1 LAGGD
6 DLKIY
11 TRTGDDGTTGLFG
24 NRRVPKDDP
33 RVAAYGTFD
42 EANALLGVALA
53 AGAPAELGAVL
64 VELQARL
71 FDLGADL
78 ATPRGDR
85 PDPTYLL
92 RIGDAHVVALEQLI
106 DRFDA
111 DLPPLASFIL
121 PGGTPTA
128 AHLHHAR
135 TVVRRGERALVALG
149 RLEDVGPAAP
159 RFVNRL
165 SDLLFVLARW
175 ANRAAGVSDVPW
187 QPRAGEPED

>member
-1 LAGGD
+1 M
-6 DLKIY
+6 KIY

-33 RVAAYGTFD
+33 RVATYGTFD

-53 AGAPAELGAVL
+53 AGAPPALGEVL
-64 VELQARL
+64 VDLQARL

-78 ATPRGDR
+78 ATPRGER
-85 PDPTYLL
+85 PDPTYLT
-92 RIGDAHVVALEQLI
+92 RIGPAHATALEGLI
-106 DRFDA
+106 DRFEA
-111 DLPPLASFIL
+111 DLPPLANFIL
-121 PGGTPTA
+121 PGGTATA

-135 TVVRRGERALVALG
+135 AVVRRGERALVALA
-149 RLEDVGPAAP
+149 RKEDVGADAV

-175 ANRAAGVSDVPW
+175 ANHAAGVSD
-187 QPRAGEPED
+187 